1 MKTKISV
8 KTVLFLA
15 ILHLWAC
22 NNTQTNSNWLNE
34 DDVVLAIDETFAPIM
49 DEEAQAFGLR
59 YVEATMKPRY
69 VSEDSAMQMLMDDSV
84 QMAIVT
90 RELTEKEKSFFKAQ
104 HRSVLQAVIAKDAF
118 ALIVAAGSADT
129 LFTLDDLRGI
139 VSGKITRWEQIAKS
153 HRTGELRLVF
163 DKSGSSTVRFMRDS
177 LNNGQPLAGHIFA
190 QGSSEAVIEA
200 VKKAP
205 GVIGVVGVDWLRAQ
219 ADSTLK
225 NFKGLGYEVARVSR
239 HADERSDFHQP
250 YQYYIATGAYPL
262 VRQVYAINTDPRSKS
277 MLKNFYFFLKGEN
290 GQRIICNGS
299 QMLPNT
305 PVYVKQV
312 SVK

>member
-1 MKTKISV
+1 MNTHAL
-8 KTVLFLA
+8 TLTALLA
-15 ILHLWAC
+15 TASLLASC
-22 NNTQTNSNWLNE
+22 GGGQAAGGWLSEN
-34 DDVVLAIDETFAPIM
+34 DVVPAVDETFAPII
-49 DEEAQAFGLR
+49 DEEAQAFALNH
-59 YVEATMKPRY
+59 VEATMKPLY
-69 VSEDSAMQMLMDDSV
+69 VSEDSALHLLMADSV

-90 RELTEKEKSFFKAQ
+90 RGLTDKEKEYITSQ
-104 HRSVLQAVIAKDAF
+104 RRSALQAVIAKDAF

-139 VSGKITRWEQIAKS
+139 VSGKVTRWEQLVGS

-177 LNNGQPLAGHIFA
+177 LNGGKPLSGNVFA
-190 QGSSEAVIEA
+190 QGSNEAVIEA
-200 VKKAP
+200 VKTTP
-205 GVIGVVGVDWLRAQ
+205 GVVGVVGVDWLRAG

-225 NFKGLGYEVARVSR
+225 DFDGLGFEVARVSR
-239 HADERSDFHQP
+239 YADERADYKRP
-250 YQYYIATGAYPL
+250 WQYHIATGNYPL
-262 VRQVYAINTDPRSKS
+262 VRQVYAICTDPRSKS

-290 GQRIICNGS
+290 GQRIICNSS